1 MSDPNTPPAD
11 EARDEERAA
20 DDQAQRDAVVDRA
33 NEALAEAEAARADV
47 AASPVD
53 ERLEHT
59 RTPSE
64 PVEAVIVEEVVVEE
78 QTPVPSGDA
87 WYDVPRDET
96 PDTAAD
102 GPADY
107 PTAATY
113 PAVVGAEG
121 YVAQPIFVQAPEPP
135 RPRGNRA
142 AAGLIGLVAA
152 LGYALITFGVLFG
165 AGFAVGAITSL
176 DAGEA
181 ALQILGSWVFWM
193 PVAIFFLGFWLLGA
207 ILNRAAWGHWVVWGL
222 LVGVI
227 AYGGYLL
234 GTMFQAP
241 FWMLTARQGA
251 ALIESQLFSPVAILS
266 FVVGREL
273 TVWFGAW
280 VAARGRRV
288 GEDNARAQREYE
300 RTLEAGPQLA
310 RP

>member
-1 MSDPNTPPAD
+1 MSDPNTTPGG
-11 EARDEERAA
+11 ELRDEEVAA
-20 DDQAQRDAVVDRA
+20 DGRAQRDAVVDRA
-33 NEALAEAEAARADV
+33 NEALAEAEAVRADV
-47 AASPVD
+47 AASPAD
-53 ERLEHT
+53 AGTDQT
-59 RTPSE
+59 RTSPE
-64 PVEAVIVEEVVVEE
+64 PVEPVVVEEVVVEE
-78 QTPVPSGDA
+78 VVEEEP
-87 WYDVPRDET
+87 
-96 PDTAAD
+96 
-102 GPADY
+102 Y
-107 PTAATY
+107 PTAETY
-113 PAVVGAEG
+113 PAVVGAGG
-121 YVAQPIFVQAPEPP
+121 YAAQPIFVQAPEPP

-152 LGYALITFGVLFG
+152 LAYAAITFGVLFG
-165 AGFAVGAITSL
+165 SGFAVGAITSS
-176 DAGEA
+176 DAGQA
-181 ALQILGSWVFWM
+181 ALQILGSWIFWM

-207 ILNRAAWGHWVVWGL
+207 VLNRAAWGHWVVWGL

-234 GTMFQAP
+234 GTLFQAP

-251 ALIESQLFSPVAILS
+251 ALLESQLFSPVAILS

>member
-1 MSDPNTPPAD
+1 MSDPNTTPGGEP
-11 EARDEERAA
+11 RDEEVAA
-20 DDQAQRDAVVDRA
+20 DGQAQRDAVVDRA

-47 AASPVD
+47 AASPAD
-53 ERLEHT
+53 AGPDHT
-59 RTPSE
+59 RTSPE
-64 PVEAVIVEEVVVEE
+64 PVEPVVVEEVVVEE
-78 QTPVPSGDA
+78 VVEEEP
-87 WYDVPRDET
+87 
-96 PDTAAD
+96 
-102 GPADY
+102 Y
-107 PTAATY
+107 PTAETY
-113 PAVVGAEG
+113 PAVVGAGG
-121 YVAQPIFVQAPEPP
+121 YAAQPIFVQAPEPP

-152 LGYALITFGVLFG
+152 LAYAVITFGVLFG
-165 AGFAVGAITSL
+165 SGFAVGAITSS
-176 DAGEA
+176 DAGPA
-181 ALQILGSWVFWM
+181 ALQILGSWIFWM

-207 ILNRAAWGHWVVWGL
+207 VLNRAAWGHWVVWGL

-234 GTMFQAP
+234 GTLFQAP

-251 ALIESQLFSPVAILS
+251 ALLESQLFSPVAILS

>member
-1 MSDPNTPPAD
+1 MSDPNTTPDGEP
-11 EARDEERAA
+11 RDEKVAA

-33 NEALAEAEAARADV
+33 HEALAEAEAARADV
-47 AASPVD
+47 AASSADASVAQTRISP
-53 ERLEHT
+53 EPLEQ
-59 RTPSE
+59 PEQPE
-64 PVEAVIVEEVVVEE
+64 PREPVVVEE
-78 QTPVPSGDA
+78 IVVEEAVEEEP
-87 WYDVPRDET
+87 
-96 PDTAAD
+96 
-102 GPADY
+102 Y
-107 PTAATY
+107 PTAETY

-121 YVAQPIFVQAPEPP
+121 YAAQPIFVQAPEPP

-152 LGYALITFGVLFG
+152 LAYAVITFGVLFG
-165 AGFAVGAITSL
+165 AGFAIGAITSS

-207 ILNRAAWGHWVVWGL
+207 LLNRAAWGHWVVWGL
-222 LVGVI
+222 LVGVV

-251 ALIESQLFSPVAILS
+251 ALVESQLFSPVAILS

-288 GEDNARAQREYE
+288 SDENARAQREYE
-300 RTLEAGPQLA
+300 RTLEAGPRLA
-310 RP
+310 RS

>member
-1 MSDPNTPPAD
+1 MSDPNTTPGG
-11 EARDEERAA
+11 ERRDEDVTANDRTEL
-20 DDQAQRDAVVDRA
+20 DAVVDRV
-33 NEALAEAEAARADV
+33 NEGLAEAEAAQAD
-47 AASPVD
+47 AAAAEEGVHSGDGGP
-53 ERLEHT
+53 
-59 RTPSE
+59 E
-64 PVEAVIVEEVVVEE
+64 PEPAEVIVVEDVVVEE
-78 QTPVPSGDA
+78 RAAVPPGDA
-87 WYDVPRDET
+87 DGY
-96 PDTAAD
+96 AD
-102 GPADY
+102 GYA
-107 PTAATY
+107 
-113 PAVVGAEG
+113 
-121 YVAQPIFVQAPEPP
+121 AQPIFVQAPEPP

-152 LGYALITFGVLFG
+152 LAYAAITFGVLLG
-165 AGFAVGAITSL
+165 GGLAVGAVTSS

-193 PVAIFFLGFWLLGA
+193 PVAVFFLGFWLLGA

-227 AYGGYLL
+227 AYAGYLL
-234 GTMFQAP
+234 GTLFQAP

-251 ALIESQLFSPVAILS
+251 ALIDSQLFSPVAILS

-288 GEDNARAQREYE
+288 SEDNARAQREYE

-310 RP
+310 RV